1 MSIHVR
7 LNWIIASLEN
17 LTTRINKL
25 QSDFMSSSHVPIT
38 STSVHSSD
46 GVLVFDGHNSQF
58 QVWRVWLIE
67 SIRLFRF
74 QNLVANGRYTIY
86 INTGLPLVIAK
97 ASSINNLNGN
107 LMCSPG
113 SIFVITV
120 FYDGVHPLV
129 RWDNF
134 TPVPLA
140 PTLLQS
146 EALALAEQ
154 QSEALALAEQQAQAQ
169 AQAFALAEQQAQSN
183 AINF

>member
-1 MSIHVR
+1 MSIQIR

-17 LTTRINKL
+17 LTTRIDKL
-25 QSDFMSSSHVPIT
+25 HREFMSSSHDPIT
-38 STSVHSSD
+38 STSVQSSD

-58 QVWRVWLIE
+58 QVWRVLLIE

-86 INTGLPLVIAK
+86 VNIGPPLVIAK
-97 ASSINNLNGN
+97 ASSLNNLNGN

-134 TPVPLA
+134 TPGPVV
-140 PTLLQS
+140 PTLYQS
-146 EALALAEQ
+146 EALALAM
-154 QSEALALAEQQAQAQ
+154 AQAQAQ
-169 AQAFALAEQQAQSN
+169 AQAQALAN
-183 AINF
+183 AIHV

>member
-134 TPVPLA
+134 TPAPLV

-146 EALALAEQ
+146 DALALAIALAQ
-154 QSEALALAEQQAQAQ
+154 AQALALAEQQAQ
-169 AQAFALAEQQAQSN
+169 SN
-183 AINF
+183 TIHL